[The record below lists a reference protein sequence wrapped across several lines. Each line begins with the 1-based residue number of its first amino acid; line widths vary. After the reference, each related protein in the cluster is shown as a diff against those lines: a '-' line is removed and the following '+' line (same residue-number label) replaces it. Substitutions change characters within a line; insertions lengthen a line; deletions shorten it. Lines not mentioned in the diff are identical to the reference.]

1 MLKLTFQKLFISF
14 VFSLCF
20 FTAFS
25 QSKKVNV
32 VLIGTYHFN
41 NPGSDAVKTKE
52 RNILSDENQK
62 DLEQMTDQIKKKYK
76 IDQIFVESNFN
87 QKAMLDQHYQ
97 LYLKNEYHK
106 FTDTVTKPRMKR
118 FYVEGETYQLA
129 FRLAKKSGNKEV
141 YPIDTLIPMRFDLL
155 QKIVKADPAINKI
168 FEEKLA
174 SMTAR
179 SNNCLGKKNLR
190 EVFLCMNEE
199 ADLNENKGFYISFAN
214 TLGKDGDYFGSILVA
229 DWYKRNLIMY
239 ANIQHQIKADA
250 KNIVVL
256 VGTGH
261 AAMFREFFK
270 NDENFNLIEL
280 KEVL

>member
-1 MLKLTFQKLFISF
+1 MLKSTLKKLSIAF

-20 FTAFS
+20 LTAFS
-25 QSKKVNV
+25 QNKKVNV
-32 VLIGTYHFN
+32 VLVGTYHFN
-41 NPGSDAVKTKE
+41 NPGNDAVKTKE
-52 RNILSDENQK
+52 RNILSEESQK
-62 DLEQMTDQIKKKYK
+62 GLEQITDQLKKKFNP
-76 IDQIFVESNFN
+76 DQIFVESNFN
-87 QKAMLDQHYQ
+87 QKAELDQQYQ

-106 FTDTVTKPRMKR
+106 FTDTITKPRKKR

-141 YPIDTLIPMRFDLL
+141 YPIDTLIEMRFDLL
-155 QKIVKADPAINKI
+155 QKIVKADPTTSKI
-168 FEEKLA
+168 FDDKLA
-174 SMTAR
+174 AMTAR
-179 SNNCLGKKNLR
+179 SNNVMSKKSLR
-190 EVFLCMNEE
+190 EVFLSMNEA

-214 TLGKDGDYFGSILVA
+214 ALGKDGKYFGPNFVA

-239 ANIQHQIKADA
+239 ANIQHQLKADA

-270 NDENFNLIEL
+270 NDDNFNLIEL
-280 KEVL
+280 KDVL